1 LRFSSI
7 LFKRARVNRR
17 VLAACVVALVSLTAC
32 GDRSDAASAKR
43 PGCVAA
49 PAGIGPDAK
58 ATLQLADAGKTV
70 CLHHGDVLTVF
81 LAAPP
86 DEAMWTPIHTSSR
99 RVVEPRSAGVLTLV
113 RGVTGAV
120 FRADARGIA
129 TLTSTR
135 PPCTRQTIRSC
146 DSAHEWRARVEIKR

>member
-1 LRFSSI
+1 MLVT
-7 LFKRARVNRR
+7 RVCVDRR
-17 VLAACVVALVSLTAC
+17 VLVACVVALVALTAC
-32 GDRSDAASAKR
+32 GDHSDASSTKL
-43 PGCVAA
+43 PDCVAA

-70 CLHHGDVLTVF
+70 CLRHGDVLTVF

-86 DEAMWTPIHTSSR
+86 DEVAWTPIRTSSR
-99 RVVEPRSAGVLTLV
+99 RVVEPRSVGVLTLV

-120 FRADARGIA
+120 FRASARGIA

-135 PPCTRQTIRSC
+135 PPCTRQTIKSC
-146 DSAHEWRARVEIKR
+146 DAAHVWRATVEIKR

>member
-1 LRFSSI
+1 MSSR
-7 LFKRARVNRR
+7 KAARSRAH
-17 VLAACVVALVSLTAC
+17 
-32 GDRSDAASAKR
+32 GDRM
-43 PGCVAA
+43 PGRRRRQLCRSELRRRAEGGEKFYGAVAA

-70 CLHHGDVLTVF
+70 CLRHGDVLTVF

-86 DEAMWTPIHTSSR
+86 DEVAWTPIRTSSR
-99 RVVEPRSAGVLTLV
+99 RVVEPRSVGVLTLV

-120 FRADARGIA
+120 FRASARGIA

-135 PPCTRQTIRSC
+135 PPCTRQTIKSC
-146 DSAHEWRARVEIKR
+146 DAAHVWRATVEIKR